1 MGNLDEHI
9 SKVIEIEF
17 EDEFKALDKD
27 SKKVLDKD
35 KLINKIVSILKS
47 EKIIEILQLIFIIG
61 LGMQSEDSGCLFSIL
76 TNNPQNKYYFIQ
88 IIFEVLEKL
97 KYQDWNIELNKM
109 LENFRNESKE
119 GKLHKNYNEYQEKIK
134 NKKLEYLIKFE
145 NNKDY
150 NFKIFKENAPLIISL
165 SKYGLVFMINSD
177 TSSPIINIKSYSN
190 FFKDIKAIFSKK
202 SEDECKSLI
211 DYLNNFK
218 NLYYIREFHKRII
231 FFIQLIM
238 NKEKIKA
245 LMGDFDE
252 IDKFTE
258 LNSKLSDNSVFIIFE
273 ETKSNNYDKVS
284 LITNKY
290 KEDIYSVDMFES
302 IKMSENKTILNRIFC
317 KSLFSDR
324 KLIIEKLNLNYKASI
339 EDIEKDLQ
347 EEIQFLLNTN
357 YSYNDLIFQIENK
370 LYRCPESYDVFIKE
384 IMKVILFIIINRKK
398 ENKIIDNSINEEI
411 KEAFRQIVEKEKKIK
426 ELETKISRYPFELN
440 ENEQLMSIII
450 KSDDNKINV
459 PIICKNSFKF
469 IKIEEKFYDM
479 YSELAE
485 KENNFTL
492 NGAKLNKNKTLEE
505 NGIKDKDIIIVKN
518 VDL

>member
-9 SKVIEIEF
+9 SKVIEIDF
-17 EDEFKALDKD
+17 EDEFKDLDKD

-35 KLINKIVSILKS
+35 KLIKKIVSILKS
-47 EKIIEILQLIFIIG
+47 EKKILNIIRYIV
-61 LGMQSEDSGCLFSIL
+61 LGFKMTSEDSGCLFSIL

-88 IIFEVLEKL
+88 IIFEVLEEL
-97 KYQDWNIELNKM
+97 KNIDWIKILNKM
-109 LENFRNESKE
+109 LKNFGNESKE
-119 GKLHKNYNEYQEKIK
+119 CKLHKDCNEYSEKLQK
-134 NKKLEYLIKFE
+134 KKLNYLIKFE
-145 NNKDY
+145 NNKNYD
-150 NFKIFKENAPLIISL
+150 FKIFKENAPLIISL
-165 SKYGLVFMINSD
+165 AKYGLLYISNSD
-177 TSSPIINIKSYSN
+177 TSPSYNIKTYSH
-190 FFKDIKAIFSKK
+190 FFEDIKAIFSKK
-202 SEDECKSLI
+202 GEDECKSFI
-211 DYLNNFK
+211 DYLNNLK
-218 NLYYIREFHKRII
+218 YLYYTRELQKRII

-238 NKEKIKA
+238 NKEKIKP
-245 LMGDFDE
+245 LMGDFGE

-258 LNSKLSDNSVFIIFE
+258 LNTKLSDNSVFIIFE
-273 ETKSNNYDKVS
+273 ETKSNKYDKVS

-302 IKMSENKTILNRIFC
+302 IKISENKTILNRIFC

-324 KLIIEKLNLNYKASI
+324 KLIIEKLNLNYKANI

-398 ENKIIDNSINEEI
+398 ENKIIDNSLNEEI

-479 YSELAE
+479 NSEFAE
-485 KENNFTL
+485 KEINFTL